1 MKKRSKK
8 VLALLG
14 ACILMAG
21 CLGACGSERND
32 SGNSTADN
40 SSKYTDEQSMQQ
52 DAEESLSGSVLLV
65 GSTSMEKLSSAL
77 AEGFME
83 KYPDIEVNVEY
94 VGSSAGIESL
104 LNGSADIGNSSRNLK
119 EQEVAGGAVE
129 NVVAIDGIAVCVD
142 ATNTVG
148 NLTKE
153 QLADIYLG
161 KVTNWK
167 DVGGADMPITVV
179 GREAGSGTR
188 GAFEE
193 LLKVEDACVYANE
206 LDSTGAVKA
215 KVSATP
221 GAIGYIS
228 MDAVDSTVTAL
239 ALNDVAATVENVKAG
254 DYFLSRPFVMATKG
268 EISEQSKPVKT
279 WFEYV
284 LGAEGQDIASDIGLI
299 TVE

>member
-1 MKKRSKK
+1 MKKRSRK

-14 ACILMAG
+14 ACVLMLG
-21 CLGACGSERND
+21 CLGACGADGS
-32 SGNSTADN
+32 SGQSSAADN
-40 SSKYTDEQSMQQ
+40 SSVYTENQ
-52 DAEESLSGSVLLV
+52 DVQKDVEAPLSGSVLLV
-65 GSTSMEKLSSAL
+65 GSTSMEKLSGAL

-119 EQEVAGGAVE
+119 EQEIADGARE

-142 ATNTVG
+142 ATNTVS

-153 QLADIYLG
+153 QLSDIYLG
-161 KVTNWK
+161 NVTNWK
-167 DVGGADMPITVV
+167 EVGGEDMPITVV

-193 LLKVEDACVYANE
+193 LLKIEDACVYANE

-254 DYFLSRPFVMATKG
+254 EYFLSRPFVMATKG
-268 EISEQSKPVKT
+268 EISEQSELVKT

-284 LGAEGQDIASDIGLI
+284 LGTEGQNIAAAIGLI